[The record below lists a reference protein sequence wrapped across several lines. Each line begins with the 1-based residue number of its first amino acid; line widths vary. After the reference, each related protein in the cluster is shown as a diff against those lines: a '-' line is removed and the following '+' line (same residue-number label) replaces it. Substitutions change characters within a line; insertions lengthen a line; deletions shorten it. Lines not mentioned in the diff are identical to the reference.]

1 MNKSRLVIVFVKN
14 PRLGSVKTRLAET
27 IGDRRALEIYER
39 LLELTAA
46 AASDVQANRKVWYS
60 DSVRLNDQFDNNL
73 FDKDVQH
80 GSDLGERMLHS
91 VASGFEAGYHHI
103 VVIGSD
109 CPELTGELL
118 EKAFTSLNEADVVI
132 GPSKDGGYYLIGFSL
147 YVPAVFK
154 NISWSTPD
162 VFSATLDI
170 LERKGLSVAVLEELN
185 DIDTEEDLN
194 QSRLSLG

>member
-1 MNKSRLVIVFVKN
+1 MNKSRLIIVFVKN

-27 IGDRRALEIYER
+27 VGDRRALEIYEH

-46 AASDVQANRKVWYS
+46 AASDVQANRRVWYS
-60 DSVRLNDQFDNNL
+60 DSIRLNDQFDNNL

-80 GSDLGERMLHS
+80 GSDLGERMLYS
-91 VASGFEAGYHHI
+91 VASGFEAGYQHI

-109 CPELTGELL
+109 CPEVTGELL
-118 EKAFTSLNEADVVI
+118 EKAFTSLNEADVVV
-132 GPSKDGGYYLIGFSL
+132 GPSKDGGYYLIGFSQ

-162 VFSATLDI
+162 VYPATMEILD
-170 LERKGLSVAVLEELN
+170 RKGLSVSVLDELN